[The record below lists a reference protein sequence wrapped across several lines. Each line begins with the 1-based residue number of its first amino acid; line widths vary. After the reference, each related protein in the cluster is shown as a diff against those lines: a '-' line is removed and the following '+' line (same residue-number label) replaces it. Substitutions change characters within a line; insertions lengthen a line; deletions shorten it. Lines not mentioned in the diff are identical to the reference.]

1 MLHTAA
7 SPNRVC
13 RFFWFSWTASSSS
26 DDFGSGTGLP
36 DGRDARPRWTSSE
49 AQTAE
54 NPTRGPVVNGV
65 KRLPPAILRS
75 PVTWG
80 AIATLAFYAA
90 IHSGTLHGAFVIRY
104 FGAHPVE
111 YVAASAFFVG
121 LAALAIKFIEAVRQ
135 LVLVG
140 NPLLE
145 EPPSNGQPLDDCQHL
160 LDELDSLPP
169 LEKNTLLVR
178 RVRTGIDHVLRNRG
192 ADALEDELKYLS
204 DLDAERAHNNYGLVR
219 LIIWAI
225 PILGFLGTV
234 VGITLAIANLS
245 PEALESS
252 LPEVTA
258 GLGVAFDTTA
268 MALGLSIIL
277 MFAQFVTDHT
287 EQRLLATVDDRT
299 GAEMLGRFAKSP
311 PQEHPE
317 LARVQS
323 MTDAVIAA
331 TERMVERQAEIWRTT
346 IDAAHQQ
353 WSQLSDTAGQQLEQ
367 SLTAALDQGLQTAS
381 ETFAVGAE
389 RLNASQAEHW
399 DRVRGQ
405 LTVAAEAAAEQQQE
419 LARHGAML
427 SDVIQATGQVVS
439 LEDALNRNLSALS
452 GSHNFEETLLSLSA
466 AIHLLTGRLGKAAVE
481 TPQIEID
488 RSTREDQAA

>member
-1 MLHTAA
+1 
-7 SPNRVC
+7 
-13 RFFWFSWTASSSS
+13 
-26 DDFGSGTGLP
+26 
-36 DGRDARPRWTSSE
+36 
-49 AQTAE
+49 
-54 NPTRGPVVNGV
+54 VNGAN
-65 KRLPPAILRS
+65 RLPSAILRS

-90 IHSGTLHGAFVIRY
+90 IHSGTLHGEFVVRY

-111 YVAASAFFVG
+111 YVAASAFFVAF
-121 LAALAIKFIEAVRQ
+121 AALAIKLITAVRQ

-145 EPPSNGQPLDDCQHL
+145 EPPQGGQSVEDSQHL

-178 RVRTGIDHVLRNRG
+178 RVRAGIEHVARNG
-192 ADALEDELKYLS
+192 NADELEDELKYLA
-204 DLDAERAHNNYGLVR
+204 DLDVERTHEDYGLVR

-268 MALGLSIIL
+268 MALGLSIVL
-277 MFAQFVTDHT
+277 MFCQFLANHA
-287 EQRLLATVDDRT
+287 EQRLLSAIDARA
-299 GAEMLGRFAKSP
+299 GIELLGRFAKSP
-311 PQEHPE
+311 PRENPQ
-317 LARVQS
+317 LAGVRS
-323 MTDAVIAA
+323 MADAVIAA
-331 TERMVERQAEIWRTT
+331 TERMVERQTELWRST

-353 WSQLSDTAGQQLEQ
+353 WSRLSGATGQQLEQ
-367 SLTAALDQGLQTAS
+367 ALTNALDQGLQTAS
-381 ETFAVGAE
+381 ETLAVGAE
-389 RLNASQAEHW
+389 QLTASQAEHW
-399 DRVRGQ
+399 DRVQRQ
-405 LTVAAEAAAEQQQE
+405 LTTAAEASAVQQQE

-452 GSHNFEETLLSLSA
+452 GAHNFEETLLSLSA
-466 AIHLLTGRLGKAAVE
+466 AIHLLNGRLSKSAMDA
-481 TPQIEID
+481 PQIEID
-488 RSTREDQAA
+488 RSRHEERAA